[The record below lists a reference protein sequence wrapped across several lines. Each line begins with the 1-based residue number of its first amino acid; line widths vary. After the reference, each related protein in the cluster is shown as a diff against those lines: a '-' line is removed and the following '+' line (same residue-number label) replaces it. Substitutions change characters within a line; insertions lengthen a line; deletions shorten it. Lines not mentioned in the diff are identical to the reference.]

1 MSEQLPILL
10 AERMGM
16 AQAKRL
22 HPVLTAALDHGS
34 PIAVDGTR
42 VQQIDGSSLQ
52 LLVSLWCSAAE
63 RGIPCRWTGASDW
76 LTHAAGLI
84 GVAGVLQLPK

>member
-1 MSEQLPILL
+1 MSGDLPIQLD
-10 AERMGM
+10 ERMAI

-22 HPVLTAALDHGS
+22 HPVLMAALSRGS
-34 PIAVDGTR
+34 PIAIDGTR

-52 LLVSLWCSAAE
+52 LLVSLWRTAADQ
-63 RGIPCRWTGASDW
+63 GVACAWTGASNW

-84 GVAGVLQLPK
+84 GVAEALQLPR